1 MLYITIHNKLEW
13 IVRDRKNISIT
24 NKIKGSLYL
33 IVNLGWTIMHFVLNM
48 PDIFLI
54 KLKKLSLQY
63 LTTEK
68 YIVIL
73 AILLFNRETI
83 HLLVSIRQRVLL
95 NIKLLYLFQNY
106 IESLN

>member
-1 MLYITIHNKLEW
+1 MPNIFITKL
-13 IVRDRKNISIT
+13 N
-24 NKIKGSLYL
+24 
-33 IVNLGWTIMHFVLNM
+33 
-48 PDIFLI
+48 
-54 KLKKLSLQY
+54 KLSLQY

-83 HLLVSIRQRVLL
+83 HLLVSIRQRVHL

>member
-1 MLYITIHNKLEW
+1 
-13 IVRDRKNISIT
+13 
-24 NKIKGSLYL
+24 
-33 IVNLGWTIMHFVLNM
+33 M
-48 PDIFLI
+48 PDIFFI
-54 KLKKLSLQY
+54 KLNKLSLQY
-63 LTTEK
+63 LTIEK

-83 HLLVSIRQRVLL
+83 HLLVSIRQRVPL